1 MNARAWMGTN
11 LLPAAGRLLPA
22 ACCLL
27 LAAGC
32 LLLSGCESCTALFGG
47 GGGARVPHEQRLGPP
62 YDRPFPLGQ
71 VTDAHW
77 ETQQTNA
84 EAAKFIVYE
93 HEFVGD
99 TAKLTPKGEKHLV
112 QIAIRMDHVPFPI
125 VVEQSPE
132 GRYPQLDGQRRQTVV
147 GYLRGLGLEQF
158 ENRVIVAPA
167 FSEGLRAVE
176 GEAAYYST
184 FGNQFY
190 GGAGR
195 RFGGYGGVFR

>member
-1 MNARAWMGTN
+1 MNGRTWTGT
-11 LLPAAGRLLPA
+11 
-22 ACCLL
+22 CLL

-32 LLLSGCESCTALFGG
+32 LLLSGCESCTGWFGG
-47 GGGARVPHEQRLGPP
+47 GRARVPHEQRLGPP

-71 VTDAHW
+71 VSDAHW

-84 EAAKFIVYE
+84 EAAKFILYD

-112 QIAIRMDHVPFPI
+112 QIAIRLEHVPFPV
-125 VVEQSPE
+125 VVEQSPD
-132 GRYPQLDGQRRQTVV
+132 GRYPQLDIQRRELVV
-147 GYLRGLGLEQF
+147 RYLSGLGLEGF
-158 ENRVIVAPA
+158 ENRVIVASA
-167 FSEGLRAVE
+167 FARGLSAVE

-184 FGNQFY
+184 FGSEFY

>member
-1 MNARAWMGTN
+1 MNGRTQTGTHP
-11 LLPAAGRLLPA
+11 LPAARCSLLA

-27 LAAGC
+27 LAGC
-32 LLLSGCESCTALFGG
+32 QCCTGWFGRG
-47 GGGARVPHEQRLGPP
+47 GRGVSHEQRLGPP

-84 EAAKFIVYE
+84 EAAKFILYD

-99 TAKLTPKGEKHLV
+99 TAKLTPKGEKHLL
-112 QIAIRMDHVPFPI
+112 QIAIRLEHVPFPV

-132 GRYPQLDGQRRQTVV
+132 GRYPERDIRRREAVV
-147 GYLRGLGLEQF
+147 HYLGGLGLEGF
-158 ENRVIVAPA
+158 ENRVVVAPA
-167 FSEGLRAVE
+167 LARGLSAVE

-184 FGNQFY
+184 FSNQFY
-190 GGAGR
+190 GGVGR

>member
-1 MNARAWMGTN
+1 MNRRTWIGTY
-11 LLPAAGRLLPA
+11 PLPA

-27 LAAGC
+27 LAGCC
-32 LLLSGCESCTALFGG
+32 LLLSGCECCSGWFGG
-47 GGGARVPHEQRLGPP
+47 RGGVPHEQRLGPP

-84 EAAKFIVYE
+84 EAAKFILYD

-112 QIAIRMDHVPFPI
+112 QIAIRLEHVPFPV
-125 VVEQSPE
+125 VVEQSPD
-132 GRYPQLDGQRRQTVV
+132 GRYPQLDTERRQAVV
-147 GYLRGLGLEQF
+147 RYLSGLGLEGF
-158 ENRVIVAPA
+158 ENRVVVASA
-167 FSEGLRAVE
+167 FAPGLSAVE

-184 FGNQFY
+184 FSSDFY

>member
-1 MNARAWMGTN
+1 MNGRPWIRTRV
-11 LLPAAGRLLPA
+11 LPAAG
-22 ACCLL
+22 CLL

-32 LLLSGCESCTALFGG
+32 LLLSGCECCPGWLGG
-47 GGGARVPHEQRLGPP
+47 RRAGVPHEQRVGPP

-84 EAAKFIVYE
+84 EAAKFILYD

-112 QIAIRMDHVPFPI
+112 QIALRLDHVPFPV

-132 GRYPQLDGQRRQTVV
+132 GRYPQRDVQRRQSVIR
-147 GYLRGLGLEQF
+147 YLRALGLERF
-158 ENRVIVAPA
+158 ENRVVVAPA
-167 FSEGLRAVE
+167 FAPGLSAVE
-176 GEAAYYST
+176 GEAAYYET
-184 FGNQFY
+184 FGDQFY